1 MCQEVKRDLS
11 HTVHGFP
18 ADEHHVREVIA
29 LTLHSR
35 ACVASLSRCLGVTL
49 KMLVLVH
56 RLLADG
62 DPAFEQE
69 VFYAMRRGTRSV
81 HPRPPSA
88 ATPSPAP
95 ASLLV
100 ARPPCAVP
108 AGLLVAPPPMSG
120 RETRGR
126 ERGQREEVVRMT
138 CGSTWAHLFY

>member
-81 HPRPPSA
+81 HPRPPA
-88 ATPSPAP
+88 PPRCRPLQP
-95 ASLLV
+95 ASSLLGRR
-100 ARPPCAVP
+100 APFQPASSSLRRP
-108 AGLLVAPPPMSG
+108 
-120 RETRGR
+120 
-126 ERGQREEVVRMT
+126 
-138 CGSTWAHLFY
+138 

>member
-1 MCQEVKRDLS
+1 MAEGRNNKVADGGSADDSTTSGKADTKVKRDLS

-69 VFYAMRRGTRSV
+69 REARAQKSECTYLSRDVKPAKQNTRNEKQNK
-81 HPRPPSA
+81 R
-88 ATPSPAP
+88 
-95 ASLLV
+95 
-100 ARPPCAVP
+100 
-108 AGLLVAPPPMSG
+108 
-120 RETRGR
+120 
-126 ERGQREEVVRMT
+126 
-138 CGSTWAHLFY
+138 